1 MNLFALAKRFPTEEH
16 ALAYWIK
23 TRWPDGVRCLACD
36 CDKCYLIE
44 TKGKT
49 GKPARLFEC
58 SDCGLHFSSTTN
70 SLFHDSHL
78 PLQKWFMA
86 ISLMVEAKKGISA
99 NQMKRHLGVTYKT
112 AWYVCH
118 RIRQAMQEDP
128 DFSVGG
134 PTTTVEIDET
144 LVGGRKRLHGSK
156 AAISSKTAVLGLA
169 ERYGQIHMQTI
180 PSISRG
186 FMQDAVS
193 KRLAAD
199 TGKVVTDGKAMYKNV
214 VPRAAK
220 DAKHEP
226 GNHREEL
233 KDKTWTTTQTVENAF
248 SLFKRGIVGNYH
260 KLSAEHLDRYL
271 GEFCWRYNRRHQ
283 QRRLFDMALQNL
295 ATRKPLPYK
304 DLIF

>member
-1 MNLFALAKRFPTEEH
+1 MNLFALAKSFPTEDA
-16 ALAYWIK
+16 ALLYWIK

-36 CDKCYLIE
+36 HDKCYLIQ
-44 TKGKT
+44 TKNKSGKVC
-49 GKPARLFEC
+49 RLFEC
-58 SDCGLHFSSTTN
+58 ADCGLHFSATTN
-70 SLFHDSHL
+70 TLFHDSHL

-99 NQMKRHLGVTYKT
+99 NQMKRHIGVTYKT

-128 DFSVGG
+128 KFTVGG
-134 PTTTVEIDET
+134 PTTTVEIDEMF
-144 LVGGRKRLHGSK
+144 VGGRKRLQGHQVGK
-156 AAISSKTAVLGLA
+156 SSKTTVLGLA
-169 ERYGQIHMQTI
+169 ELDGQIHMQTMKSLSLGLMRETI
-180 PSISRG
+180 QQRL
-186 FMQDAVS
+186 DAGTPV
-193 KRLAAD
+193 
-199 TGKVVTDGKAMYKNV
+199 VVTDGKPLYKGV
-214 VPRAAK
+214 IPRS
-220 DAKHEP
+220 KHVR
-226 GNHREEL
+226 GNHAEEL
-233 KDKTWTTTQTVENAF
+233 KDKNWTSTYTVESAF

-283 QRRLFDMALQNL
+283 QKELFDMAMHNL